1 MSYIY
6 FTMLLNDRDVSNYAY
21 ILNAFPDKREI
32 ITKAIEF
39 IYEKHKHQKRKSG
52 EPYVNHPIEVA
63 KILVDMDMDLET
75 VVAGL
80 LHDTLEDTDTTY
92 EEIESM
98 FGKQVA
104 DIVNGVSKISKI
116 KPKNMADPEVEN
128 YRKMLIAM
136 SKDIRVIIVKLADRL
151 HNMRTLHFL
160 PKEKIIRIAKETM
173 SIYAPIAHRLGMWDI
188 KTELEDLCFMYLF
201 PAEYEKVRKFVARSR
216 ESLETYIKK
225 YIIPP
230 IKKELDKTGIKADIK
245 YRSKHLYSIWQKTI
259 RKGIKLE
266 DVHDILGVR
275 IIVNEVRDCYVVL
288 GIVHNIFKPVP
299 GKFDDYIS
307 LPKPNLYQSLHTTV
321 IGPKG
326 RMVEIQIRTHEMH
339 ERAEKGIAAHWAY
352 KEGKDPKI
360 NENFSWLQEIIEN
373 IKGSKNTADVINSI
387 KENLFFEE
395 VFVFTPAGDIVVLP
409 AGATPV
415 DFAYHI
421 HTDIGNHCAGAK
433 VNGRIVPLSYR
444 LQQGD
449 QVEIL
454 THPHKKPNPQWLS
467 FVVTSK
473 AKNKIKQALN
483 QEKKEKYKT
492 QGVKL
497 LEKLKEKFN
506 MPVEDIIEIIKEK
519 TRYVSEEDILINIA
533 KGKLSIKQIINLLA
547 PSEKKVKEEKP
558 EGSLSIEDLKN
569 VLYSVADCCKPVAG
583 DKVYGV
589 LTRLKGVVIHHEE
602 CPNLKYIKAKFPEKV
617 LEVSWNAKGKFK
629 ARLKVLAKD
638 RMGIL
643 SEITSVIS
651 EKGANIRE
659 AKAKSLTTG
668 IALMDFIIDVRDKD
682 HLNSIISAIREVENV
697 EECDRVFT

>member
-1 MSYIY
+1 
-6 FTMLLNDRDVSNYAY
+6 MLLNNKDVRNYAD
-21 ILNAFPDKREI
+21 ILNAFPDKRETI
-32 ITKAIEF
+32 LKAIEF

-63 KILVDMDMDLET
+63 KILVDMNMDPET

-116 KPKNMADPEVEN
+116 KPKNIADPEVEN

-230 IKKELDKTGIKADIK
+230 IKKELDRTGIKADIK

-275 IIVNEVRDCYVVL
+275 IIVNEVRDCYIVL

-352 KEGKDPKI
+352 KEGKKPKI
-360 NENFSWLQEIIEN
+360 KENFSWLQEIIEN

-433 VNGRIVPLSYR
+433 VNGRIVPLNYR

-483 QEKKEKYKT
+483 QEKKEKYRS

-497 LEKLKEKFN
+497 LEKLKERFN
-506 MPVEDIIEIIKEK
+506 MPVENIIEMIKEK

-533 KGKLSIKQIINLLA
+533 KGKLSIKQIINLLS

-569 VLYSVADCCKPVAG
+569 VMYSVADCCKPVAG

-602 CPNLKYIKAKFPEKV
+602 CPNLKYIKTKFPEKV

-682 HLNSIISAIREVENV
+682 HLNSIISAIKEVENV
-697 EECDRVFT
+697 EECGRVFT

>member
-1 MSYIY
+1 
-6 FTMLLNDRDVSNYAY
+6 MLLNNKHARNYAD
-21 ILNAFPDKREI
+21 ILNAFPEHKEI
-32 ITKAIEF
+32 ILKAIDF
-39 IYEKHKHQKRKSG
+39 IHKKHEGQIRKSG
-52 EPYVNHPIEVA
+52 EPYVNHPMEVA
-63 KILVDMDMDLET
+63 RILVDMNMDLET
-75 VVAGL
+75 VIAGL

-92 EEIESM
+92 EEIESL
-98 FGKQVA
+98 FGKTVA
-104 DIVNGVSKISKI
+104 DIVNGVSKISKV
-116 KPKNMADPEVEN
+116 KPKNIADPEVEN

-160 PKEKIIRIAKETM
+160 PKEKIIKIAKETM
-173 SIYAPIAHRLGMWDI
+173 YIYAPIAHRLGMWDL

-201 PAEYEKVRKFVARSR
+201 PVEYEKVRKFVARSR

-230 IKKELDKTGIKADIK
+230 IKKELDKANIKAEIK

-259 RKGIKLE
+259 RKGIRLE

-275 IIVNEVRDCYVVL
+275 IIVNEVKECYIVL
-288 GIVHNIFKPVP
+288 GLVHNIFKPVP

-326 RMVEIQIRTHEMH
+326 KMVEIQIRTHEMH
-339 ERAEKGIAAHWAY
+339 RRAEKGIAAHWAY
-352 KEGKDPKI
+352 KEGKKPKVK
-360 NENFSWLQEIIEN
+360 EDFSWLQEIIEN
-373 IKGSKNTADVINSI
+373 IKGSKNTAEVVNSI

-433 VNGRIVPLSYR
+433 VNGRIVPLNYK

-449 QVEIL
+449 QVEII

-473 AKNKIKQALN
+473 ARNKIKQALN
-483 QEKKEKYKT
+483 QERKEKYKS

-506 MPVEDIIEIIKEK
+506 MPAEEIIKKVKEK
-519 TRYVSEEDILINIA
+519 TKYVSEEDILISIA
-533 KGKLSIKQIINLLA
+533 KGKLSIKQIINLLS
-547 PSEKKVKEEKP
+547 PPEKKIKEEKT

-569 VLYSVADCCKPVAG
+569 VMYSVADCCKPVAG
-583 DKVYGV
+583 DRVYGV

-602 CPNLKYIKAKFPEKV
+602 CPNLKYIKTKFPEKV
-617 LEVSWNAKGKFK
+617 LNVSWEAKGKFK
-629 ARLKVLAKD
+629 AHLKVLAKD
-638 RMGIL
+638 RIGIL

-651 EKGANIRE
+651 ENGANIRE

-668 IALMDFIIDVRDKD
+668 MALMDFVIDVRDKD
-682 HLNSIISAIREVENV
+682 HLQNIINAIKEVDNV
-697 EECDRVFT
+697 EDCSRVFT